1 MDRQPADP
9 DFPETSVPL
18 DGTGFGAGGLTPSGR
33 FSAEV
38 GDGRRPS
45 WQRYGGNAR
54 VIPGKNEQTGE
65 EVAIKLVAK
74 VHPYHRHRNDIVAA
88 NRVAEVRRE
97 AEIGCAVPPHPN
109 VIRYYAA
116 EENEFWFFLIM
127 EMGVVEL
134 FDLVTDGG
142 AQTQYEES
150 TRVAAQLVEGLAHL
164 HAHGVVHLDLKL
176 DNCVRGRDDQ
186 WKWVDLGAASQGRM
200 QRKVTGT
207 GFYMAPELGRTGHEM
222 DPAYDGFAVDCFAL
236 GVSLYLL
243 LAGTFPF
250 MPHDEQGTLAQPT
263 RPADPLR
270 ARGAAPRPL
279 DVPRAPPPARQ
290 GVWVAAPP
298 AARRRRP
305 PLAPGRP
312 HRAEPGARDPTPRPR
327 HHRAPPLHLRHP
339 AAPVARPRRRRGRR
353 RRGRRRRAAR
363 RARPQ
368 ALPRRGAAAPAALD
382 RVSRAGPDRSDGEI
396 QFLFVMC
403 DTARG
408 TAWGAALETAGAG

>member
-1 MDRQPADP
+1 M
-9 DFPETSVPL
+9 PL
-18 DGTGFGAGGLTPSGR
+18 DGTGRRRRPRAVGPLLGGG
-33 FSAEV
+33 
-38 GDGRRPS
+38 GRRPPPS
-45 WQRYGGNAR
+45 WRRYGGNAR

-164 HAHGVVHLDLKL
+164 HAHGVAHLDLKL

-250 MPHDEQGTLAQPT
+250 MPHDEQGTLAPT
-263 RPADPLR
+263 TRGSAAR
-270 ARGAAPRPL
+270 ARRSATAAR
-279 DVPRAPPPARQ
+279 RAASPPPARQ
-290 GVWVAAPP
+290 GVWVAALQH
-298 AARRRRP
+298 AVDGLLWLQTDRIGLSQARKILLHDRGTTEHRRSIFGI
-305 PLAPGRP
+305 PL
-312 HRAEPGARDPTPRPR
+312 PRWPR
-327 HHRAPPLHLRHP
+327 
-339 AAPVARPRRRRGRR
+339 RRRRGRR
-353 RRGRRRRAAR
+353 RRRRRRRAAR

-382 RVSRAGPDRSDGEI
+382 RVSRVGPDRRTAMYTN
-396 QFLFVMC
+396 FLFVMC

>member
-250 MPHDEQGTLAQPT
+250 MPHEDQGPLAQPSDPRIRCAREAQRHGRST
-263 RPADPLR
+263 CRELHRQLGKEFGWPPHLQHAVDGLLWLQTDRIGLSQAREILLHDRGTTEHRRSIFGIPLPRWRALGDDEDDDEEDDDAEPPAALGPKR
-270 ARGAAPRPL
+270 CPGAAP
-279 DVPRAPPPARQ
+279 
-290 GVWVAAPP
+290 
-298 AARRRRP
+298 P
-305 PLAPGRP
+305 PL
-312 HRAEPGARDPTPRPR
+312 
-327 HHRAPPLHLRHP
+327 PP
-339 AAPVARPRRRRGRR
+339 
-353 RRGRRRRAAR
+353 
-363 RARPQ
+363 
-368 ALPRRGAAAPAALD
+368 
-382 RVSRAGPDRSDGEI
+382 STE
-396 QFLFVMC
+396 
-403 DTARG
+403 
-408 TAWGAALETAGAG
+408 

>member
-150 TRVAAQLVEGLAHL
+150 TRVAAQLVGEQLVQRVRDVRLAAAQDVAGNGDAHEHPQHL
-164 HAHGVVHLDLKL
+164 L
-176 DNCVRGRDDQ
+176 
-186 WKWVDLGAASQGRM
+186 
-200 QRKVTGT
+200 
-207 GFYMAPELGRTGHEM
+207 
-222 DPAYDGFAVDCFAL
+222 AVDRVRL
-236 GVSLYLL
+236 VEVVEPL
-243 LAGTFPF
+243 PF
-250 MPHDEQGTLAQPT
+250 
-263 RPADPLR
+263 LR
-270 ARGAAPRPL
+270 
-279 DVPRAPPPARQ
+279 
-290 GVWVAAPP
+290 
-298 AARRRRP
+298 
-305 PLAPGRP
+305 
-312 HRAEPGARDPTPRPR
+312 
-327 HHRAPPLHLRHP
+327 
-339 AAPVARPRRRRGRR
+339 
-353 RRGRRRRAAR
+353 
-363 RARPQ
+363 
-368 ALPRRGAAAPAALD
+368 
-382 RVSRAGPDRSDGEI
+382 
-396 QFLFVMC
+396 
-403 DTARG
+403 
-408 TAWGAALETAGAG
+408 

>member
-9 DFPETSVPL
+9 AFPETSVPL

-207 GFYMAPELGRTGHEM
+207 GFYMAPELG
-222 DPAYDGFAVDCFAL
+222 PAYSVAATFDGFAADCFSL
-236 GVSLYLL
+236 GVSIYLL
-243 LAGTFPF
+243 LTSNFPF
-250 MPHDEQGTLAQPT
+250 MEHQQRGSDA
-263 RPADPLR
+263 RSHCALR
-270 ARGAAPRPL
+270 AQQAGKSTSVALLTQLRMGAPAWPQSLLHLVDGFLLFDPSKRLGLSDAKKLLRGEKPSLINRIFHFRSAG
-279 DVPRAPPPARQ
+279 DDDDEEEEEEEGEVPPPI
-290 GVWVAAPP
+290 AAKRCR
-298 AARRRRP
+298 AKTAK
-305 PLAPGRP
+305 P
-312 HRAEPGARDPTPRPR
+312 HAEWAD
-327 HHRAPPLHLRHP
+327 
-339 AAPVARPRRRRGRR
+339 
-353 RRGRRRRAAR
+353 
-363 RARPQ
+363 
-368 ALPRRGAAAPAALD
+368 AAAEEAA
-382 RVSRAGPDRSDGEI
+382 DGEAKPEEA
-396 QFLFVMC
+396 VS
-403 DTARG
+403 AP
-408 TAWGAALETAGAG
+408 AGEAKAE